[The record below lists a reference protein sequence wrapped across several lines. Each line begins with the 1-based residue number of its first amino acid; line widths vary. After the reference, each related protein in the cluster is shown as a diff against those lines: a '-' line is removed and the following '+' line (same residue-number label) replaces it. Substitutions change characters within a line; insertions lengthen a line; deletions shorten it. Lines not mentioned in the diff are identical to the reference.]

1 MDKPVEQPDAWERA
15 LVVFWDPEGARWEW
29 ALKPG
34 FRHVF
39 CCIDDGKQWLMF
51 DARDGRPVLKSI
63 GVVSEFDLYGFYE
76 NEPGM
81 TVVKVGGRGPQVRVP
96 FVLSNCVGLV
106 KAVLSIRAPFA
117 QTPHQLYRHLM
128 RTEHDSSRTS
138 WVRRIRSGDTRPR
151 RAADGTVG
159 EPRSEEVSG
168 QASRVA

>member
-1 MDKPVEQPDAWERA
+1 MIKEQPDAWTRA

-39 CCIDDGKQWLMF
+39 CCVDDGKQWLMF

-63 GVVSEFDLYGFYE
+63 GVVSDFDLYGFYE

-81 TVVKVGGRGPQVRVP
+81 TVVQVGEKGPPVRVP

-106 KAVLSIRAPFA
+106 KAMLCIRAPFV
-117 QTPHQLYRHLM
+117 QTPHQLYRHLK
-128 RTEHDSSRTS
+128 HVPSRTPRL
-138 WVRRIRSGDTRPR
+138 RRITSARASPSGATD
-151 RAADGTVG
+151 
-159 EPRSEEVSG
+159 
-168 QASRVA
+168 